1 MVVYVFRAKY
11 SSETTGTM
19 KLLKLLMYWK
29 NIEYCDMDL
38 EESSDTAINVEDES
52 LGQAFD
58 ESTIVYITMLL
69 VLLLMKK
76 RYKWL
81 NSLIW

>member
-1 MVVYVFRAKY
+1 MH
-11 SSETTGTM
+11 
-19 KLLKLLMYWK
+19 WK

-38 EESSDTAINVEDES
+38 EESSDTAIDVEDES
-52 LGQAFD
+52 LGQVFD

-76 RYKWL
+76 R
-81 NSLIW
+81 